1 MLLTDFFVTVMNWK
15 RVATTALILLLMNS
29 TLARAEPALP
39 NQERAIPNLLVQDQ
53 FGRDKQFYSDL
64 VEGKLVAINFIFTRC
79 EMICPISGFKF
90 SQLRKAIA
98 ADDQITL
105 DLISMTTDAPYD
117 SSERLKT
124 WSEKFGAGDGWSQI
138 TGDKKTMDTLLK
150 SMQAFT
156 ADRLDHTTLILL
168 MNDKLGTHKWV
179 DGNISVHDIMAAAGS
194 W

>member
-1 MLLTDFFVTVMNWK
+1 MILTDFFAAIINSK
-15 RVATTALILLLMNS
+15 RVATTALFILAMNS
-29 TLARAEPALP
+29 TLARSEPALS
-39 NQERAIPNLLVQDQ
+39 NQERAIPNLVVQDQ

-98 ADDQITL
+98 ADDQITF

-117 SSERLKT
+117 SPERLKV
-124 WSEKFGAGDGWSQI
+124 WAEKFGAGGGWSQI

-150 SMQAFT
+150 SMQAFA

-179 DGNISVHDIMAAAGS
+179 DGNISVDDILLAAGS